1 MIANAA
7 RTRDEQTELLARLQ
21 RSSWQKH
28 SSPSPGRDSC
38 MHTSDNCM
46 LTRKFREQV
55 RITATSPE
63 TTVSNDATNTQVHV
77 YLSWYVISVCALTVL
92 GPLHPLGAG
101 SVTHLLLDGG
111 VEVGLAVVVGV
122 CAHGAD
128 VVARTLVTLDW
139 ATTVH

>member
-7 RTRDEQTELLARLQ
+7 RTRDAQTELLARLQ

-38 MHTSDNCM
+38 IHTSDNCM

-63 TTVSNDATNTQVHV
+63 TTVSNHATNTQVHV
-77 YLSWYVISVCALTVL
+77 YPSWYVINQCLRSPFL
-92 GPLHPLGAG
+92 GRC
-101 SVTHLLLDGG
+101 THLAQGPSHIFCSMAGWRSASLSL
-111 VEVGLAVVVGV
+111 
-122 CAHGAD
+122 
-128 VVARTLVTLDW
+128 
-139 ATTVH
+139 